1 MEIKGLTKIFPG
13 VVALD
18 KVDLTI
24 RRGEVH
30 VLLGENGA
38 GKSTLIKSIM
48 GINQPNE
55 GTFLWEG
62 QPFLNS
68 CVADA
73 HRMGIA
79 TVYPRSMSERGGKYV
94 CGQ

>member
-1 MEIKGLTKIFPG
+1 MKDAPLLEIKGLTKIFPG

-62 QPFLNS
+62 QPFL
-68 CVADA
+68 
-73 HRMGIA
+73 
-79 TVYPRSMSERGGKYV
+79 TVWGSPRFIRS
-94 CGQ
+94 